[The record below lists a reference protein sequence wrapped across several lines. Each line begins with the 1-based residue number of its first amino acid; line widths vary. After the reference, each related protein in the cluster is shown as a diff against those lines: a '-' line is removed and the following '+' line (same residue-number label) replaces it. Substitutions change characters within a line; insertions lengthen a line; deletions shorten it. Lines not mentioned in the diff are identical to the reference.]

1 MFTIVRGPRSS
12 EMSLSTQVKE
22 SIENA
27 ANCMRD
33 ALAFAARTEHPIT
46 ITTISDI
53 LCRLESLEQ
62 VDDLMQQFAKKDD
75 HKTNHHRGWTPRKI
89 FNNTT
94 NTWAN
99 SQRNG
104 AGIIGSV

>member
-22 SIENA
+22 SIESAVGNL
-27 ANCMRD
+27 RD
-33 ALAFAARTEHPIT
+33 ALAFAARAEHPLT

-62 VDDLMQQFAKKDD
+62 VNDLMEQFAKKDEG
-75 HKTNHHRGWTPRKI
+75 KTNPYRG
-89 FNNTT
+89 
-94 NTWAN
+94 
-99 SQRNG
+99 
-104 AGIIGSV
+104 